1 MYCPNCGTQAS
12 EGRKFCRGCGLGLD
26 FISQALNGQ
35 VQSMTTNSLAAK
47 ESFFDLGDRKK
58 TRRLGVLTS
67 LGGILLAAMISII
80 GGALANLDND
90 LGAFFMSLSGIGGLI
105 FMVGAGLIIYSFFLP
120 KARAGY
126 QPQQQNW
133 LPNEQ
138 PHIDMRPD
146 FERRPVGSV
155 TENTT
160 ELFDKARNHSHHNQ

>member
-1 MYCPNCGTQAS
+1 
-12 EGRKFCRGCGLGLD
+12 
-26 FISQALNGQ
+26 
-35 VQSMTTNSLAAK
+35 MTTSSLSAK

-58 TRRLGVLTS
+58 TRRVGVLTS
-67 LGGILLAAMISII
+67 LGGILLAALIGII

-90 LGAFFMSLSGIGGLI
+90 VGSFVASLAGIGGLF

-120 KARAGY
+120 KARAGH
-126 QPQQQNW
+126 QAHQQNW
-133 LPNEQ
+133 LPPEQ
-138 PHIDMRPD
+138 SHIDMRPD